1 MAGSSRVIDLVYRKQ
16 FRIMEAKARASSRA
30 NMRKLTRLRE
40 SNEIRTYNQMLS
52 SAITFF
58 EGRED
63 ESINLPSDS
72 PEKLTIEAVMGVLN
86 QFKVEKDAT
95 NNVVR
100 ENAKLLSDK
109 LRNMFQ
115 GRASQTSPMIEYI
128 NKLRESMSS
137 LHNSI
142 QPAGEDLEGGDVGG
156 GDESGEGEGEEG
168 EGDEVEAPEEPEAP
182 PPAAGGEAEGEDLAK
197 QLGLS

>member
-1 MAGSSRVIDLVYRKQ
+1 
-16 FRIMEAKARASSRA
+16 MEEKKRACSKA
-30 NMRKLTRLRE
+30 NMRKPTRLRE
-40 SNEIRTYNQMLS
+40 SDELRTYNQMIT

-63 ESINLPSDS
+63 ESVNLPADS

-86 QFKVEKDAT
+86 QFRLPDSAT
-95 NNVVR
+95 NDVIR

-109 LRNMFQ
+109 LRGMFQ
-115 GRASQTSPMIEYI
+115 DRASQTSPVIDYI

-137 LHNSI
+137 LHNSV
-142 QPAGEDLEGGDVGG
+142 QPAGEENLGDPSAEGGDEM
-156 GDESGEGEGEEG
+156 GDGKGGEGE
-168 EGDEVEAPEEPEAP
+168 AQPKPEEP
-182 PPAAGGEAEGEDLAK
+182 PPAAGGEAEGDDLAK